1 MNAEQVDSPNP
12 DVESDGDGGSPPR
25 PLGLEIFPNISL
37 TKDDDAAK
45 VARSLMLTD
54 GLPALIAMGDWRWRQ
69 ATISLAT
76 TEGFCG

>member
-1 MNAEQVDSPNP
+1 MDSPFP

-25 PLGLEIFPNISL
+25 PLGLEIFSNMSL
-37 TKDDDAAK
+37 AKDDDAAK

-54 GLPALIAMGDWRWRQ
+54 GLPALIAMGEWRWRQ

-76 TEGFCG
+76 RT